1 MKMLKKWL
9 SITVVIA
16 MLATVVVIVS
26 QLGSGQVKVKV
37 PELSSLAKRGKAEF
51 DNNCVACHGTNGAG
65 TKQGPPLIHKTYNP
79 GHHNNDAFYRAVKNG
94 VAKHHWNFGNMPP
107 ISNLSKSQ
115 VSRIIRYVR
124 ELQLA
129 NGIVTQK
136 HIM

>member
-16 MLATVVVIVS
+16 MFATVVVIVS

-37 PELSSLAKRGKAEF
+37 PELSSLAKRGKVEF
-51 DNNCVACHGTNGAG
+51 DNSCAACHGTNAAG

-79 GHHNNDAFYRAVKNG
+79 GHHNNDAFYRAVKSG

-107 ISNLSKSQ
+107 ISNVSKSQ
-115 VSRIIRYVR
+115 VGRIIRYVR

-136 HIM
+136 HTM

>member
-1 MKMLKKWL
+1 MKTLKKWL
-9 SITVVIA
+9 SITVAIA
-16 MLATVVVIVS
+16 MFATLVVIVS
-26 QLGSGQVKVKV
+26 QLGNGPVKVKL
-37 PELSSLAKRGKAEF
+37 PELSAFAKRGKVEF
-51 DNNCVACHGTNGAG
+51 DSRCAACHGNNGAG

-107 ISNLSKSQ
+107 IADVSKSQ

-136 HIM
+136 HNM

>member
-16 MLATVVVIVS
+16 LFATVVLVVLE
-26 QLGSGQVKVKV
+26 LGNGPVKVKL
-37 PELSSLAKRGKAEF
+37 PELSAHANRGKVVF
-51 DNNCVACHGTNGAG
+51 DGKCATCHGINGAG
-65 TKQGPPLIHKTYNP
+65 SKQGPPLIHKTYNP

-107 ISNLSKSQ
+107 IADVSKSQ
-115 VSRIIRYVR
+115 VSQIVRYVR

-136 HIM
+136 HTM

>member
-16 MLATVVVIVS
+16 LFATVVLVVS
-26 QLGSGQVKVKV
+26 ELGNGAVKVKL
-37 PELSSLAKRGKAEF
+37 PELSEFAKRGKVEF
-51 DNNCVACHGTNGAG
+51 DNSCATCHGINGAG

-107 ISNLSKSQ
+107 IADVNKSQ
-115 VSRIIRYVR
+115 VARIVRYVR

-136 HIM
+136 HTM